1 MKNYKNGHSYG
12 EGRLKQSGT
21 ICNDP
26 EQSET
31 VGHGQVTFSAKNK
44 RFTVALKNDKYYG

>member
-1 MKNYKNGHSYG
+1 MKNYKNSHGYG

-21 ICNDP
+21 IWNDP

-31 VGHGQVTFSAKNK
+31 V
-44 RFTVALKNDKYYG
+44 